1 MKTAV
6 ISFTDR
12 GNNLNDKICCFIDA
26 DGYKNAK
33 NIIKLTEK
41 IIKEYKAIV
50 FIGAA
55 GIAVRSIAPFIKS
68 KDVDPAVI
76 VCDEHGKY
84 IIPILSG
91 HIGGANSIAEML
103 ALKIGGEAVITTA
116 TDING
121 IWSVD
126 NWAVRCGFTIANKE
140 NIKYVSSA
148 LLRGEP
154 IGLECD
160 FKIDGKLP
168 ENVVFEIHE
177 TGFTISPYLKKPFKN
192 TLNLVPRCINLG
204 VGCKK
209 GAKYKDMIG
218 LFDSMGI
225 SDKAVKSI
233 STIDIKKNEPAIL
246 ALSEYINV
254 PIYTYSAAELN
265 SLEGEFSSSEF
276 VRRITGTDN
285 VCERAA
291 VMSGGK
297 LIIKKVSA
305 NGITM
310 AASMSNIKID
320 FGV

>member
-1 MKTAV
+1 M
-6 ISFTDR
+6 
-12 GNNLNDKICCFIDA
+12 
-26 DGYKNAK
+26 YK
-33 NIIKLTEK
+33 
-41 IIKEYKAIV
+41 
-50 FIGAA
+50 
-55 GIAVRSIAPFIKS
+55 
-68 KDVDPAVI
+68 
-76 VCDEHGKY
+76 
-84 IIPILSG
+84 
-91 HIGGANSIAEML
+91 
-103 ALKIGGEAVITTA
+103 
-116 TDING
+116 
-121 IWSVD
+121 
-126 NWAVRCGFTIANKE
+126 
-140 NIKYVSSA
+140 
-148 LLRGEP
+148 
-154 IGLECD
+154 
-160 FKIDGKLP
+160 
-168 ENVVFEIHE
+168 
-177 TGFTISPYLKKPFKN
+177 
-192 TLNLVPRCINLG
+192 LG

-265 SLEGEFSSSEF
+265 SIEGEFSSSEF

>member
-1 MKTAV
+1 M
-6 ISFTDR
+6 
-12 GNNLNDKICCFIDA
+12 
-26 DGYKNAK
+26 
-33 NIIKLTEK
+33 
-41 IIKEYKAIV
+41 
-50 FIGAA
+50 
-55 GIAVRSIAPFIKS
+55 
-68 KDVDPAVI
+68 
-76 VCDEHGKY
+76 
-84 IIPILSG
+84 
-91 HIGGANSIAEML
+91 
-103 ALKIGGEAVITTA
+103 
-116 TDING
+116 
-121 IWSVD
+121 
-126 NWAVRCGFTIANKE
+126 
-140 NIKYVSSA
+140 
-148 LLRGEP
+148 
-154 IGLECD
+154 ECD

-168 ENVVFEIHE
+168 ENVDFEIHE
-177 TGFTISPYLKKPFKN
+177 TGFTISPYLKKSFKN

-265 SLEGEFSSSEF
+265 SIEGEFSSSEF

-320 FGV
+320 FGE

>member
-1 MKTAV
+1 
-6 ISFTDR
+6 
-12 GNNLNDKICCFIDA
+12 
-26 DGYKNAK
+26 
-33 NIIKLTEK
+33 
-41 IIKEYKAIV
+41 
-50 FIGAA
+50 
-55 GIAVRSIAPFIKS
+55 
-68 KDVDPAVI
+68 
-76 VCDEHGKY
+76 
-84 IIPILSG
+84 
-91 HIGGANSIAEML
+91 
-103 ALKIGGEAVITTA
+103 
-116 TDING
+116 
-121 IWSVD
+121 
-126 NWAVRCGFTIANKE
+126 
-140 NIKYVSSA
+140 
-148 LLRGEP
+148 
-154 IGLECD
+154 
-160 FKIDGKLP
+160 
-168 ENVVFEIHE
+168 
-177 TGFTISPYLKKPFKN
+177 
-192 TLNLVPRCINLG
+192 
-204 VGCKK
+204 
-209 GAKYKDMIG
+209 MIG

-246 ALSEYINV
+246 ALSEHINV